1 MPVGCVDL
9 SEGTTRMSVAGWMRL
24 CVGVCEP
31 SGCISASVNS
41 TVVLGI
47 PSQPCSFLMR
57 IKQAVCNSICHF
69 LPFQLKIKKNWVGNA
84 VTSQRYKRI
93 CFIVKNKTQASKR
106 HQWYQSSGILQETG
120 YAHTGITSVWLSRPL
135 FMQHNHLAFCP
146 FP

>member
-47 PSQPCSFLMR
+47 PSQPCSFLIGQSFWGEGSGGHKDLWDVSCGGKR
-57 IKQAVCNSICHF
+57 AV
-69 LPFQLKIKKNWVGNA
+69 
-84 VTSQRYKRI
+84 REKR
-93 CFIVKNKTQASKR
+93 AS
-106 HQWYQSSGILQETG
+106 S
-120 YAHTGITSVWLSRPL
+120 
-135 FMQHNHLAFCP
+135 LADLIS
-146 FP
+146 